1 MKTVVFAYHDMG
13 CLGIEALL
21 AAGYEISAIFTHT
34 DNPGEKA
41 FYGSVARLAAERG
54 IPVYAPDNVNHPL
67 WVERIAQLS
76 PEVIFSFYYR
86 HLICDEILQLAPAG
100 AFNLHGSLLPKYRG
114 RAPLNWVLVNG
125 ETETGVTLHRM
136 VKRADA
142 GAIVAQLRIAI
153 APDDIAIT
161 LHHKLCHAR
170 ASYWNRHYP
179 PLNTVIFWKSPSAK
193 TKPPV
198 LVAEHRKTVSSN
210 GINRHP
216 CCTTWCVPLPI
227 RGRVPSAMLVIRNLP
242 SGRHACI
249 LMRPQHNRGA

>member
-86 HLICDEILQLAPAG
+86 HLICDEILQLAPRG

-142 GAIVAQLRIAI
+142 GAIVAQLRVAI

-161 LHHKLCHAR
+161 LHHKLCHAAR
-170 ASYWNRHYP
+170 LQLCWQSEIHR
-179 PLNTVIFWKSPSAK
+179 
-193 TKPPV
+193 
-198 LVAEHRKTVSSN
+198 LVVACSSSCQQSTA
-210 GINRHP
+210 GERDF
-216 CCTTWCVPLPI
+216 CCTTADCLW
-227 RGRVPSAMLVIRNLP
+227 RWRAGNRHWTGGRRHYYAGLAISADAGP
-242 SGRHACI
+242 
-249 LMRPQHNRGA
+249 GARFTLE

>member
-21 AAGYEISAIFTHT
+21 VAGYEISAIFTHT

-41 FYGSVARLAAERG
+41 FYGSVAHLAAERG

-142 GAIVAQLRIAI
+142 GAIVAQLRVAI

-161 LHHKLCHAR
+161 LHHKLCHAAR
-170 ASYWNRHYP
+170 Q
-179 PLNTVIFWKSPSAK
+179 LLEQT
-193 TKPPV
+193 
-198 LVAEHRKTVSSN
+198 
-210 GINRHP
+210 
-216 CCTTWCVPLPI
+216 LPAI
-227 RGRVPSAMLVIRNLP
+227 KHGNILEIAQRENEATCFGRRTPDDSFLE
-242 SGRHACI
+242 
-249 LMRPQHNRGA
+249 

>member
-54 IPVYAPDNVNHPL
+54 IPVYATDDVNHPL

-76 PEVIFSFYYR
+76 PDVIFSFYYR

-114 RAPLNWVLVNG
+114 RAPLNDAPRDKC
-125 ETETGVTLHRM
+125 TLSC
-136 VKRADA
+136 
-142 GAIVAQLRIAI
+142 AI
-153 APDDIAIT
+153 
-161 LHHKLCHAR
+161 
-170 ASYWNRHYP
+170 
-179 PLNTVIFWKSPSAK
+179 
-193 TKPPV
+193 
-198 LVAEHRKTVSSN
+198 N
-210 GINRHP
+210 GIHAAFHYLKKNYISG
-216 CCTTWCVPLPI
+216 CVMT
-227 RGRVPSAMLVIRNLP
+227 VPT
-242 SGRHACI
+242 GW
-249 LMRPQHNRGA
+249 